1 MSSRYGSNINIEVF
15 GESHSREIG
24 VVMRNYPAGA
34 TFDPEELQLFL
45 DRRSPGK
52 KGGALRS
59 AASTGRNEKDRVIF
73 RSGVEEADDG
83 MLRIGDGEIV
93 AVIANGDM
101 RSKDYGS
108 FRSQIR
114 PGHADLGAYLK
125 YGKAGLKPGG
135 GEWSGRMT
143 APMCIAG
150 GIALQ
155 LLEKKGIEIRGSIAE
170 IGGSSDEQEIQS
182 ILQQAASEKDSVGGI
197 IQCVVKGFPGGV
209 GDAMFQGM
217 EGKISQAVFGVPAV
231 KGIQFGSGFACARM
245 RGSENNDE
253 YYFGD
258 DGRIYS
264 RTNNHGGITGGITTG
279 MDILFQVAMKPTPSI
294 VRPQH
299 TVNIETGQEEV
310 MEIRGRHDVCIV
322 PRAVP
327 VIEAVT
333 ALALMDALMDE
344 SGLDFAL
351 LGDPVEHSLSP
362 KLHGLIGN
370 YGYEKIRVEKDQ
382 LKEILSDQ
390 RFKGFNV
397 TSPHKRN
404 VIPLMDEL
412 SPEAERLQ
420 AVNTVVRTRDGRLVG
435 HNTDVAGHMR
445 NLRDTGVT
453 VNGSKVLVLGTGGAA
468 SAVVEGLRQMKAGK
482 ILVVT
487 RDPARMAKAK
497 SDPAWKGAGFC
508 SYDDLRRHTDADIMI
523 NATPVG
529 MGATFGDSPLDG
541 CGTSFSDFK
550 DLKLVEDLIYDP
562 ARTKFLQDAE
572 KAGTRTVN
580 GLGMLIG
587 QGIMSSR
594 LWMEEWSMGTGRGD
608 NDDPELMKR
617 IKTSLRL
624 DQLSLVL
631 VGMPGSG
638 KSSVARR
645 TAKVMDREFV
655 DTDKVFTKEF
665 GEAPGQ
671 ILGDPERGEKVMRP
685 MESKVI
691 KEVCSG
697 RGLVIATGGGAVL
710 RPENRTAIRANSVV
724 VYISRP
730 LSMLSVKNRPLSQGK
745 GVEKLLKERG
755 WIYEKTADFKI
766 HNKNFFGGG
775 KGSYNRDINDFAEYL
790 SERFREYVEDME

>member
-1 MSSRYGSNINIEVF
+1 MSSRYGSSISIEVF
-15 GESHSREIG
+15 GESHSKEIG
-24 VVMRNYPAGA
+24 VVIRDFPAGA
-34 TFDPEELQLFL
+34 TFDPEELQRFL
-45 DRRSPGK
+45 DRRAPGR

-73 RSGVEEADDG
+73 RSGVEKADGG
-83 MLRIGDGEIV
+83 MLRIGNEKIE
-93 AVIANGDM
+93 AVIVNGDM
-101 RSKDYGS
+101 RSRDYGS

-150 GIALQ
+150 GIAIQ
-155 LLEKKGIEIRGSIAE
+155 LLRKKGIEIRCSIAE
-170 IGGSSDEQEIQS
+170 IGGSSDEEEIQR
-182 ILQQAASEKDSVGGI
+182 ILRQAASEKDSVGGI

-231 KGIQFGSGFACARM
+231 KGIQFGSGFDCARM

-253 YYFGD
+253 YYFGE

-294 VRPQH
+294 ARPQH
-299 TVNIETGQEEV
+299 TVNIETGQDEI
-310 MEIRGRHDVCIV
+310 MEIKGRHDVCIV

-344 SGLDFAL
+344 SGLEFAL

-362 KLHGLIGN
+362 KLHGLIGD
-370 YGYEKIRVEKDQ
+370 YGYEKIRVKKDQ
-382 LKEILSDQ
+382 LKEILEDR

-404 VIPLMDEL
+404 VIPYMDEL

-453 VNGSKVLVLGTGGAA
+453 VKGRKILVLGTGGAA

-482 ILVVT
+482 IFVVT
-487 RDPARMAKAK
+487 RDPGRMAKAREG
-497 SDPAWKGAGFC
+497 SAWTGVRFC
-508 SYDDLRRHTDADIMI
+508 SYGDLRRHADADIMI

-529 MGATFGDSPLDG
+529 MGNSFGTSPLDG
-541 CGTSFSDFK
+541 CGISLSDFK

-562 ARTKFLQDAE
+562 ARTKLLQDAE
-572 KAGTRTVN
+572 KAGIRTVN

-594 LWMEEWSMGTGRGD
+594 LWMEEWSMGAGPGG
-608 NDDPELMKR
+608 DDPELMKR

-624 DQLSLVL
+624 DQLDLVL

-645 TAKVMDREFV
+645 TAKVMGREFV

-665 GEAPGQ
+665 GETPGQ

-685 MESKVI
+685 LESKVI

-710 RPENRTAIRANSVV
+710 RPENRTAIRANGVV

-766 HNKNFFGGG
+766 HNKNFFGGE
-775 KGSYNRDINDFAEYL
+775 KGSYNRDINAFAEYL
-790 SERFREYVEDME
+790 SERFREYVEEME